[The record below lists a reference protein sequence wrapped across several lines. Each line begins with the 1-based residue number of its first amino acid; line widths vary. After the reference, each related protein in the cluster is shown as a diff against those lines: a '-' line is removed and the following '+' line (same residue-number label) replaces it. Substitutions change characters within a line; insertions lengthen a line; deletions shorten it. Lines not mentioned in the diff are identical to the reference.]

1 MIECYKHTYTS
12 HVCVCVCVS
21 AAQIEHRSLGVD
33 DKGKRKTHV

>member
-12 HVCVCVCVS
+12 HVCVS

>member
-12 HVCVCVCVS
+12 HTCVCVS